1 MAEKAL
7 RASPA
12 LPRRIVRP
20 LQEFLQR
27 ETAGG
32 ILLLV
37 ATVAALAWV
46 NAPFGSTYE
55 DLWQTHLTIGV
66 HPLTIDESLG
76 RWVNDALMA
85 LFFFVVGL
93 EIKRELIEG
102 ELSEPRKA
110 MLPVAAA
117 VGGMIAPAVIYATF
131 NAGHS
136 GADGWGIPMA
146 TDIAFAVGVVA
157 LVGSSVPGPMKVF
170 LLALAI
176 VDDIGAIVV
185 IAIFYSDGIQ
195 FAWLGAAAGI
205 FVLVPLLGRMSV
217 RSVFP
222 YLLVGVAAWLAVFE
236 SGVHPTI
243 AGVVLGLLMPAH
255 PFAARDAVP
264 EAAQSPVVQRVAPE
278 AIADG
283 EQARA
288 TPLVAPEEPPRESRS
303 ILDRVERGLHPWTS
317 YLIVPLFALA
327 NAGIAI
333 HGGALADAVHSRI
346 SLGIAVGL
354 MVGKPVGILL
364 FAWLATRLGM
374 ATLPGGTSWRQLAA
388 LACVAGIGF
397 TVSLFISALAFAG
410 GDQLREAKLGI
421 LGASLVMG
429 VIGFLALRLTTGA
442 STPVLDE

>member
-12 LPRRIVRP
+12 LPGRIVRP

-32 ILLLV
+32 ILLLI
-37 ATVAALAWV
+37 ATIAALVWV

-55 DLWQTHLTIGV
+55 DFWQTHLTIGAGS
-66 HPLTIDESLG
+66 LNIDESL
-76 RWVNDALMA
+76 RSWVNDALMA
-85 LFFFVVGL
+85 LFFYVVGL

-117 VGGMIAPAVIYATF
+117 LGGMIAPAAIYAAF

-157 LVGSSVPGPMKVF
+157 LVGSSVPPPMKVF

-185 IAIFYSDGIQ
+185 IAIFYSGGIQ
-195 FAWLGAAAGI
+195 FAWLGATAGI
-205 FVLVPLLGRMSV
+205 FVVVALLGRMNA
-217 RSVFP
+217 RSVVP
-222 YLLVGVAAWLAVFE
+222 YLVVGVVAWVAVFE

-243 AGVVLGLLMPAH
+243 AGVVLGLLTPARPSASH
-255 PFAARDAVP
+255 AAPDEPARDS
-264 EAAQSPVVQRVAPE
+264 EAA
-278 AIADG
+278 
-283 EQARA
+283 
-288 TPLVAPEEPPRESRS
+288 
-303 ILDRVERGLHPWTS
+303 LDRVERGLHPWTS

-333 HGGALADAVHSRI
+333 DGGALADAVHSRI
-346 SLGIAVGL
+346 SIGIAVGL
-354 MVGKPVGILL
+354 IAGKPAGILL

-388 LACVAGIGF
+388 LACAAGIGF
-397 TVSLFISALAFAG
+397 TVSLFISALAFADDG
-410 GDQLREAKLGI
+410 QLREAKLGI

-429 VIGFLALRLTTGA
+429 LLGFLALRLTTGDR
-442 STPVLDE
+442 TPAFEE